1 MALAVGLPDSAE
13 TSGWIALLSIVAA
26 AVDTEGKL
34 EDEEGVGSDWCIVYV
49 CNELLIDICCR
60 GYYLVHR
67 GVIIM
72 I

>member
-34 EDEEGVGSDWCIVYV
+34 EDEEGVGSDMVYCI
-49 CNELLIDICCR
+49 CL
-60 GYYLVHR
+60 
-67 GVIIM
+67 
-72 I
+72 